1 MSNQITL
8 VVKGDQMRVDA
19 YLARELSDF
28 SRSAIKKSIIDQKVL
43 VNGKSV
49 KPKYLVQLNDEIIV
63 IQENVQD
70 TDIKAEKIP
79 LNIVYEDEAILII
92 NKQKGLVV
100 HPAPGHY
107 SHTLVNGLMYYC
119 HEQLSDI
126 NGLIRPGIVHRID
139 KDTTGLLVVAK
150 TNSAH
155 QFLANL
161 FKTHDIT
168 REYTALTYGMIS
180 EKGGTIN
187 APIGRDPKFRKKMAV
202 NLSNGKRAFTKFE
215 VLTRYRGYT
224 LIKATLETGRTHQ
237 IRVHMKYIKHPLV
250 GDELYTNKKDGFGVK
265 GQMLHANK
273 LGFIHPTTKEYV
285 EFIVKIPEE
294 FQSILKG
301 LELYE

>member
-1 MSNQITL
+1 MNNKITL
-8 VVKGDQMRVDA
+8 IVKDEKMRIDA

-28 SRSAIKKSIIDQKVL
+28 SRSAIKKSIIEQKVL

-49 KPKYLVQLNDEIIV
+49 KPKYIVQLNDEIIV

-70 TDIKAEKIP
+70 TNIRAEKIP
-79 LNIVYEDEAILII
+79 LNIVYEDDAILII

-107 SHTLVNGLMYYC
+107 SHTLVNGLMHYC
-119 HEQLSDI
+119 NEQLSDI

-155 QFLANL
+155 NFLAKL
-161 FKTHDIT
+161 FKTHDII
-168 REYTALTYGMIS
+168 REYTALSYGMIN

-202 NLSNGKRAFTKFE
+202 NLANGKRAFTTFE
-215 VLTRYRGYT
+215 VLIRYRGYT
-224 LIKATLETGRTHQ
+224 LIRATLETGRTHQ

-250 GDELYTNKKDGFGVK
+250 GDELYTNKKDSFGVK

-273 LGFIHPTTKEYV
+273 LGFIHPITKKYI
-285 EFIVKIPEE
+285 EFTADIPKE
-294 FQSILKG
+294 FQSILQG

>member
-1 MSNQITL
+1 MNNQIIL
-8 VVKGDQMRVDA
+8 IAKDNQIRIDA

-28 SRSAIKKSIIDQKVL
+28 SRSLIKKSIKDEKVL
-43 VNGKSV
+43 VNGNVV
-49 KPKYLVQLNDEIIV
+49 KPKYIVQLNDEISIAND
-63 IQENVQD
+63 IQQV
-70 TDIKAEKIP
+70 TDVLAEKIP

-107 SHTLVNGLMYYC
+107 THTLVNGLMYYC
-119 HEQLSDI
+119 KEELSDV
-126 NGLIRPGIVHRID
+126 NGSIRPGIVHRID

-155 QFLANL
+155 AFLANL
-161 FKTHDIT
+161 FKTHDII

-187 APIGRDPKFRKKMAV
+187 APIGRDQKFRKKMAV
-202 NLSNGKRAFTKFE
+202 NLSKGKRAFTKFK
-215 VLTRYRGYT
+215 VITRFRGYT

-250 GDELYTNKKDGFGVK
+250 GDELYTNKKDDLGAK

-273 LGFIHPTTKEYV
+273 LGFIHPLTKEHV
-285 EFIVKIPEE
+285 EFTAELPKE
-294 FQSILKG
+294 FQTILSK
-301 LELYE
+301 LEYYE